1 MDHFTKLV
9 HRTGRTVAIIGGG
22 LLVGLM
28 LLTVANI
35 IYRFFGGVIIGSFE
49 LIELTIVPIAGF
61 SLVYAGMW
69 HTHVTVKILVVRF
82 PERIQGLMKSF
93 AALLG
98 IGIWGLMAWN
108 TAEFFLGK
116 RFFDETELL
125 GVLLWPFRYAWVL
138 GLFIFTLV
146 ILIDFYRGLYRG
158 ANK

>member
-1 MDHFTKLV
+1 MDHFTRLV

-69 HTHVTVKILVVRF
+69 HTHTGTDEKFCCAPWHRNLGTD
-82 PERIQGLMKSF
+82 GL
-93 AALLG
+93 
-98 IGIWGLMAWN
+98 
-108 TAEFFLGK
+108 E
-116 RFFDETELL
+116 
-125 GVLLWPFRYAWVL
+125 YC
-138 GLFIFTLV
+138 
-146 ILIDFYRGLYRG
+146 
-158 ANK
+158 